1 MSLDA
6 LVAQKRSP
14 VRWTD
19 EEWDEVAAA
28 AHDKRITHPTK
39 PLSWC
44 VMEGQKEVLPAERRR
59 MHWQQSMVE
68 PLVQRIRR
76 IDKERRKLAEDWPS
90 IQHKLQDARHLP
102 TRDDLIGDLVD
113 GGLTDEEVL
122 VFFGE
127 RVLAQLTPSEVCA
140 EFSPMEI
147 LSLIATPELAGCAV
161 QRLVEDLF
169 QREVK
174 LTQRIIQHNVTSGD
188 AHNGRHGKTAET
200 SKPRI
205 VLLGLI
211 PDQIERV
218 SRQFGDLADLTF
230 VNKSRLGDDSIPR
243 KADHVFV
250 WGNFTSKKQKQ
261 VVKALCKKRGFADCY
276 EVHLG
281 GFKGLVEKIE
291 QLCGAFKEHQAAR

>member
-44 VMEGQKEVLPAERRR
+44 VMEGQKEVLPEERRR
-59 MHWQQSMVE
+59 KHWQQSMVE
-68 PLVQRIRR
+68 PIAQRFRR
-76 IDKERRKLAEDWPS
+76 IDKERRKLANDWPS
-90 IQHKLQDARHLP
+90 IQQKLQDARHLP
-102 TRDDLIGDLVD
+102 TRDKLISDLVD

-122 VFFGE
+122 VYFGE
-127 RVLAQLTPSEVCA
+127 RVLTQMTPSEVCA

-161 QRLVEDLF
+161 QRVVEDLF

-174 LTQRIIQHNVTSGD
+174 LTQRIIQQVVPAGD
-188 AHNGRHGKTAET
+188 GQNGRHGKAAERP
-200 SKPRI
+200 KPRI

-218 SRQFGDLADLTF
+218 SRQFGDLANLTF
-230 VNKSRLGDDSIPR
+230 VNKSRLRDDSIPQR
-243 KADHVFV
+243 ADHVLV

-261 VVKALCKKRGFADCY
+261 VVKALCKKRGFADRY

-281 GFKGLVEKIE
+281 GFKGLVERIE
-291 QLCGAFKEHQAAR
+291 QLCGSFK